1 MPIDWKLETIADQS
15 VAVAELFKANE
26 PTIIEGKT
34 FRNCT
39 FIGPANLFLSGI
51 IKIDRVNFKD
61 CDFVCVKLYTRV
73 ATAIMIRNVALI
85 GCRFQ
90 RLLIMLDP
98 EVSQK
103 LPKDRFITE
112 VPYTPPTE
120 P

>member
-1 MPIDWKLETIADQS
+1 
-15 VAVAELFKANE
+15 
-26 PTIIEGKT
+26 
-34 FRNCT
+34 
-39 FIGPANLFLSGI
+39 
-51 IKIDRVNFKD
+51 
-61 CDFVCVKLYTRV
+61 
-73 ATAIMIRNVALI
+73 MIRNVNFI